1 MAWDDMIWYD
11 VMWLWIW
18 YDMTWTKNRTK
29 FVGRLRERFPTSR
42 TIGGTLMM
50 RSSWDD
56 IYPQINHQIK
66 VKLIFMDL
74 VPWNPLEFGWF
85 WGGALGNRTKGPVQG
100 SGRCKFAARS
110 NRPGAEFSG
119 EETMGFDQ
127 QIWGILGLF
136 LQHFPL
142 SKDDKSRGLAR
153 IKSNCERPLSN
164 TDVWWTASDCFYWFL
179 RIPKYRVN
187 IFTISTML
195 GSKPCHCPINYA

>member
-1 MAWDDMIWYD
+1 MWLWHEMIWYD
-11 VMWLWIW
+11 MMWCDYE
-18 YDMTWTKNRTK
+18 YDMIWHEPKTEPNLLGDCGNDSPHLEQYRT
-29 FVGRLRERFPTSR
+29 F
-42 TIGGTLMM
+42 MM

-56 IYPQINHQIK
+56 IYPQINHQMK

-187 IFTISTML
+187 IFTI
-195 GSKPCHCPINYA
+195 